1 MGVFEKLLEKIVDM
15 KQVKSSWYFEQLA
28 QFCQAN
34 HFMTGWG
41 LGVKEMRN
49 MDRAEITHWW
59 DRCQQSFQSSLIKRM
74 TCYNDKQCFLPLLP
88 AQVEVLKRVQMI
100 DNIKHDRRI
109 VTHRMRPKFV
119 KRRKPT
125 HTVLR
130 NGREMEVV

>member
-1 MGVFEKLLEKIVDM
+1 M
-15 KQVKSSWYFEQLA
+15 QLSKM
-28 QFCQAN
+28 N
-34 HFMTGWG
+34 HFAPPIKDGWLPRRRPCLMSWGRISEIVVGCLGLKPSKLETQMTHHN
-41 LGVKEMRN
+41 KEIN
-49 MDRAEITHWW
+49 
-59 DRCQQSFQSSLIKRM
+59 Q
-74 TCYNDKQCFLPLLP
+74 YFLPLLP

-125 HTVLR
+125 HTVVR